1 MSERVTV
8 DEAAK
13 ILGMSKQGVREH
25 MKRNLFAM
33 PIGEVTQVSKGRYQY
48 HIYRSLLDRHVG
60 KENTKIISGGE
71 ICQTK
76 DLKPLQSMQ
85 SGAG

>member
-25 MKRNLFAM
+25 MKRKLFAM
-33 PIGEVTQVSKGRYQY
+33 PIGEVTQISKGRYQY
-48 HIYRSLLDRHVG
+48 HIDRNLLDRHVG
-60 KENTKIISGGE
+60 KESIRENVILEGGGS
-71 ICQTK
+71 
-76 DLKPLQSMQ
+76 D
-85 SGAG
+85 

>member
-1 MSERVTV
+1 MPCRKEVKKLSERVTV

-25 MKRNLFAM
+25 MKRKLFAM
-33 PIGEVTQVSKGRYQY
+33 PIGEVTQISKGRYQY

-60 KENTKIISGGE
+60 KASIRENN
-71 ICQTK
+71 
-76 DLKPLQSMQ
+76 
-85 SGAG
+85 

>member
-71 ICQTK
+71 TCQTK